1 MHKIVISDTSCL
13 IILEKIDKIFLL
25 KEIYSEVITTPE
37 IQIEYGKELP
47 EWIKILSA
55 KNKSFQ
61 KELETKIDV
70 GESSAIALGLETPDC
85 TIILDDLKAR
95 KIAESLYVNFTGTL
109 GILVKAKQ
117 LNLIPSVKPIIKN
130 MQEVGLRFSSEVAED
145 IIKQAGE

>member
-95 KIAESLYVNFTGTL
+95 KIAESLHVNFTGTL

-117 LNLIPSVKPIIKN
+117 LSLIPSVKPIIKS
-130 MQEVGLRFSSEVAED
+130 MQEVGLRFSAEVAED

>member
-95 KIAESLYVNFTGTL
+95 KIAESLQVNFTGTL

-130 MQEVGLRFSSEVAED
+130 MQEVGLRFSAEVAAD